1 MAALVLALVAR
12 CVVAQRGAA
21 CGIVVSPTFVHQG
34 ECLSHAE
41 CRDADRIHSDDL
53 PQCFNAG
60 LTCCASKLVCDYN
73 SDFQVV
79 RFFVALLA
87 PLFLSLSLSVYRIWL
102 AFLLLFFG
110 RAIGWPRSVLPPR
123 QDFFLLIFDGCCGST
138 SAGSKFT
145 CSRARCFI
153 FSLLYRTVHVCVE
166 QTYGEGMCREMSR
179 CLDDFGS
186 TETAPDRPFVR
197 FRCPGPSNVVCCKAK
212 CQTAWSSWSSCEACE
227 GTQLNEHR
235 QRTVIDT
242 QGVKVEQDPQ
252 CKEAFGSRPCS
263 APCTTTAGS
272 APTTQPTEA
281 PTPAPTTTTTA
292 EILTLP
298 PGTLFNYR
306 FAWKKNGALP

>member
-12 CVVAQRGAA
+12 CVAQRGAA

-79 RFFVALLA
+79 RFFVALVA
-87 PLFLSLSLSVYRIWL
+87 PLFVFSVSLCLSYLACIFAFVLWPGHWL
-102 AFLLLFFG
+102 ASLCSFAAPG
-110 RAIGWPRSVLPPR
+110 
-123 QDFFLLIFDGCCGST
+123 FFLLIFDGCCGST

-145 CSRARCFI
+145 CSRARCLF

-252 CKEAFGSRPCS
+252 CKEAFRSRPCS

-298 PGTLFNYR
+298 PGI
-306 FAWKKNGALP
+306 